1 MPTWTPFGIV
11 IGFFPILD
19 IVSFLAPVAAARPRY
34 QT

>member
-1 MPTWTPFGIV
+1 MPTCTPFGIV

-19 IVSFLAPVAAARPRY
+19 IVPFLVAAATREPRY